1 MEEIMKY
8 STQRKVWAF
17 GSLLVMMGSTGEVAA
32 HNQAG
37 SFTTGKRTA
46 VDFYQITCGPD
57 SDRLIFSVKD
67 VTANSSRV
75 VALVHK
81 GSSCPSDAPCARNMA
96 DNNDQ
101 DSKYS
106 PTTLLK
112 QGEGIYSLFVFHNAS
127 GNDRYDVQYHCEDP
141 SGRHTETSIVSRQ
154 QQ

>member
-1 MEEIMKY
+1 MKF
-8 STQRKVWAF
+8 SMQTRIWAV
-17 GSLLVMMGSTGEVAA
+17 GSLLLMVGSIGDVAA

-46 VDFYQITCGPD
+46 VDFYQITCGPG
-57 SDRLIFSVKD
+57 SDHLSFSVKD

-81 GSSCPSDAPCARNMA
+81 GSSCDALCALNMA

-101 DSKYS
+101 DNNYS
-106 PTTLLK
+106 PLTLVK
-112 QGEGIYSLFVFHNAS
+112 QGEGIYNLFVFHNAS
-127 GNDRYDVQYHCEDP
+127 GKDRYDVQYHCEDA
-141 SGRHTETSIVSRQ
+141 SGVHTDTGIVSRQ